1 MPVITFWS
9 AKEKSIGQTV
19 SASVAATVT
28 AIENNY
34 KVLLISADFNDEMLE
49 TSFGAQESNKEIVKG
64 LVQKVQMNLDSGIRG
79 LLKLVDS
86 NRITPEAIHDYTKIV
101 FKNRLEILYSPIN
114 INNDRDDSKFMEQIK
129 TIIINASRYYDQV
142 FVDLKKGLTT
152 KEQLEIL
159 DMSDVVVVNID
170 QRLKTIEQLL
180 SSEVITKMR
189 NKVIWNI
196 CKNDKNSK
204 YNAKNL
210 LRRVLKNETICETD
224 YNTLVWEA
232 TQEGGIPELMLRF
245 RTVKENG
252 DDLIFITKIKK
263 MVEEILLRYRQ
274 TRAGI

>member
-9 AKEKSIGQTV
+9 EKEKSIGQTV

-79 LLKLVDS
+79 LLKLADS
-86 NRITPEAIHDYTKIV
+86 NRVTPEVIHDYTKIV

-114 INNDRDDSKFMEQIK
+114 SNDEKDDSKIMEQMK
-129 TIIINASRYYDQV
+129 NIIINASRYYDQV
-142 FVDLKKGLTT
+142 FVDLKKGLKI

-159 DMSDVVVVNID
+159 DISDVVVVNTD

-196 CKNDKNSK
+196 CKNDKKSK

-210 LRRVLKNETICETD
+210 LRKVLKNETICETD
-224 YNTLVWEA
+224 YNTLVSEA

-245 RTVKENG
+245 RTLKEND

-263 MVEEILLRYRQ
+263 MVEEILLKYRQ